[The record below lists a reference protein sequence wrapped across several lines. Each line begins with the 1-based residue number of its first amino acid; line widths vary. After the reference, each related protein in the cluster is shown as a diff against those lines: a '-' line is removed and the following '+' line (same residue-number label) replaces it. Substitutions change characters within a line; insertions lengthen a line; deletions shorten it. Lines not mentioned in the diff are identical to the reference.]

1 MRENDNLREI
11 LQRFSIEF
19 SRREKEKEKEREKE
33 KEWEKEKEKEEEDER
48 KLVEGGVKFERKE
61 GTEGGGGKRMG
72 VGTVR
77 RESRMETKVANK
89 WLRVT
94 FHFSHRHRIKLSAL
108 SILSFHSPRT
118 SLPPL
123 RSLARATK
131 NIRNSRRQFRRFLD

>member
-61 GTEGGGGKRMG
+61 GTEGGGGG
-72 VGTVR
+72 
-77 RESRMETKVANK
+77 REWAWGRSGGRAGWKQR
-89 WLRVT
+89 W
-94 FHFSHRHRIKLSAL
+94 
-108 SILSFHSPRT
+108 RT
-118 SLPPL
+118 SGSVL
-123 RSLARATK
+123 RS
-131 NIRNSRRQFRRFLD
+131 IFLTAIE